1 MRILWLIILCLTV
14 KCSLACT
21 SFYCLNSCGDYKLI
35 VANNRDEDIY
45 RLTVPADVWPAKIGG
60 EKKNNVKLSSDYIYC
75 DQRGTPPYD
84 LCVFGP
90 LDHAKGVPPK
100 RYSTWLG

>member
-1 MRILWLIILCLTV
+1 MV
-14 KCSLACT
+14 KGSLACS

-45 RLTVPADVWPAKIGG
+45 RLTVPAGVWPPKTG
-60 EKKNNVKLSSDYIYC
+60 EKQNYIKSSDFIYC